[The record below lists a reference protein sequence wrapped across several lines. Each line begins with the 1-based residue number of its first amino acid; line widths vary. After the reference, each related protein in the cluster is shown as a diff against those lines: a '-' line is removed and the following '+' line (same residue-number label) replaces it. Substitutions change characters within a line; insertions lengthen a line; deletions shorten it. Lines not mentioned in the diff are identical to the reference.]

1 MVSFSMPMDDK
12 LWTRVD
18 HYLAEKLVPD
28 DSTLKA
34 AIERNTAAGL
44 PAIDV
49 SALQGRFLYL
59 LAKLHGARR
68 ILEIGTLGGYST
80 ICLGHALP
88 EDGKLISLELEE
100 RHARVATQNIAAAGL
115 AERVEIRVG
124 PALES
129 LARLRAEKA
138 EAFDF
143 VFIDADKPNTAP
155 YFEHAM
161 ELCRSGSV
169 IIADNV
175 VPSSLSI
182 LGSATLTTDES
193 MNAMLEPST
202 QAANTQFCRRLPQ
215 SIELGVERMISSSH
229 GRALRVFTG
238 ATLQLT
244 GLVRTSSCPGQ
255 CVLKYGGHSVG
266 PPYFGRMTVS
276 VRFRWSRAPCLGGYC
291 GSHSPAAH
299 RPTYHQSH
307 FHRPPQCQV
316 PV

>member
-1 MVSFSMPMDDK
+1 MDDK

-28 DSTLKA
+28 DSTLKT

-59 LAKLHGARR
+59 LAKLHGAQR

-100 RHARVATQNIAAAGL
+100 RHARVARQNIAAAGL

-161 ELCRSGSV
+161 ELCRPGSV

-175 VPSSLSI
+175 VRKGQLIDAASKDANVQGMRRFIDAVSKDSRVE
-182 LGSATLTTDES
+182 AT
-193 MNAMLEPST
+193 
-202 QAANTQFCRRLPQ
+202 
-215 SIELGVERMISSSH
+215 
-229 GRALRVFTG
+229 
-238 ATLQLT
+238 TLQTVGAKGYDGFTLI
-244 GLVRTSSCPGQ
+244 R
-255 CVLKYGGHSVG
+255 VL
-266 PPYFGRMTVS
+266 
-276 VRFRWSRAPCLGGYC
+276 
-291 GSHSPAAH
+291 
-299 RPTYHQSH
+299 
-307 FHRPPQCQV
+307 
-316 PV
+316 